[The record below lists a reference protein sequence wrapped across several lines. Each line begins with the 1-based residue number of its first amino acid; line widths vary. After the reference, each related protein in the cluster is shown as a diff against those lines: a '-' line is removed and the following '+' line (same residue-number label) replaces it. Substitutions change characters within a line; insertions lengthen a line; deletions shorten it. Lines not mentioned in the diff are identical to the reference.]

1 MFVTV
6 YALRDD
12 SGTFTEV
19 ITKILIFF
27 LPRRLNEV
35 NAHDKRLMH
44 TTRL

>member
-12 SGTFTEV
+12 SGTFTAGEV

-35 NAHDKRLMH
+35 NAHDFETLFF
-44 TTRL
+44 T

>member
-6 YALRDD
+6 YASRDD

-35 NAHDKRLMH
+35 NAHDFEPLFF
-44 TTRL
+44 T